1 MPVIMLVQTA
11 VCVVSMPG
19 YLSVWQLSRISDLF
33 ILSSLEGNP
42 GHIHT
47 AEARWTPER
56 ERKKEN
62 RKCLLREEGEI
73 EKGSSGRERRTGYN
87 LSHMAD
93 LKKAASLL

>member
-47 AEARWTPER
+47 QQKPGGHQRER
-56 ERKKEN
+56 EKERKQKMPS
-62 RKCLLREEGEI
+62 
-73 EKGSSGRERRTGYN
+73 KGGG
-87 LSHMAD
+87 
-93 LKKAASLL
+93 